1 VSALVEARGLVREY
15 RGRRG
20 GLAGLLRPGPALRA
34 LDGVDLDIQAGERV
48 ALLGQNGA
56 GKSTAIKLMCGV
68 LAPTAGTLRI
78 DGRRPHVDRRAHVR
92 TLGAVFGQRT
102 QLWWDLRVRDG
113 LDVLAR
119 LHGGDARAVARR
131 RTWLAEALDVEPLL
145 DTRVRALSLGQRTRC
160 ELVAA
165 LQHGPKL
172 LLLDEPTI
180 GIDVVARVAVRQ
192 AVVELAGEVGATVV
206 LTSHDLGD
214 VRAVCERVVLLDA
227 GRVVFDGPMA
237 ALVGR
242 LGGRRRLVARLDA
255 PLAPAAWAG
264 VRAAVPGDLS
274 VDDVGAVATVSFE
287 GAAPP
292 VLAATLAALEV
303 AGAAV
308 SDIALQEP
316 DIDAVVAAA
325 FRGEG

>member
-1 VSALVEARGLVREY
+1 MSALVHARGLVREY
-15 RGRRG
+15 RGHRG
-20 GLAGLLRPGPALRA
+20 GIAGLLRPGPPLRA
-34 LDGVDLDIQAGERV
+34 LDGVDLDIHPGERV
-48 ALLGQNGA
+48 ALLGPNGA

-68 LAPTAGTLRI
+68 LAPTAGTLTI
-78 DGRRPHVDRRAHVR
+78 GGRRPHVDRKEHVR
-92 TLGAVFGQRT
+92 NLGAVFGQRT
-102 QLWWDLRVRDG
+102 QLWWDLSVRDG

-119 LHGGDARAVARR
+119 LHGRDAAELAARR
-131 RTWLAEALDVEPLL
+131 EWLVEALDLRLLL

-192 AVVELAGEVGATVV
+192 TVVELAGAVGATVV

-214 VRAVCERVVLLDA
+214 VRAVCDRVVLLDA
-227 GRVVFDGPMA
+227 GRVVFDGAMD
-237 ALVGR
+237 ALVAK
-242 LGGRRRLVARLDA
+242 LGGRRRLVARLEA
-255 PLAPAAWAG
+255 PLAPPVWA
-264 VRAAVPGDLS
+264 VVAEAIDGDLS
-274 VDDVGAVATVSFE
+274 VDDTGSEATVSFE

-292 VLAATLAALEV
+292 VLARTLAALEG
-303 AGAAV
+303 AGASV
-308 SDIALQEP
+308 VDIALHEP

-325 FRGEG
+325 FLGEG